1 MVAMAKQRSR
11 LTLGTVGLAGVFLM
25 AYLLT
30 FPNFQGDVSLTLILA
45 LAGAAIAIFNIR
57 IKEQQSF
64 LRAITALNVI
74 IISWLIASQMWEAST
89 ALQASNVFLANLAVG
104 FGVAGFIVA
113 MAEVI
118 QLGAK
123 K

>member
-1 MVAMAKQRSR
+1 MAKKVRSR
-11 LTLGTVGLAGVFLM
+11 LTLGTVGLVGVFLV

-30 FPNFQGDVSLTLILA
+30 FSDFQGDVSLILVLA
-45 LAGAAIAIFNIR
+45 LAGAAIAIFNIQ

-74 IISWLIASQMWEAST
+74 IISWLIASQMWEASP
-89 ALQASNVFLANLAVG
+89 ALQALNVFLANLAVG

-113 MAEVI
+113 VAEVI

>member
-1 MVAMAKQRSR
+1 MAKKTRSR
-11 LTLGTVGLAGVFLM
+11 LTLGTIVFLL

-30 FPNFQGDVSLTLILA
+30 FPDFQGDITLTLVLA
-45 LAGAAIAIFNIR
+45 LAGATIAIFNIQ
-57 IKEQQSF
+57 IKEQQPF
-64 LRAITALNVI
+64 LIAITALNII
-74 IISWLIASQMWEAST
+74 IISWLVASQMWEVSHR
-89 ALQASNVFLANLAVG
+89 LEVLNVFLANLAVG